1 MSFLD
6 WLFGS
11 GDTTTTTKVDLPP
24 WYEDAA
30 KGTLKQAMN
39 AGDWYAQPYQGDQY
53 ANLNGQQRA
62 AIGAARNNVGSTN
75 AGYRTAMA
83 GTQDVMN
90 YDPSMVKDNFTAKN
104 IEADTVKAGQQ
115 YYNYNPRD
123 VNGGSFLNQNVNRY
137 MDPNIKNVEKY
148 ALDAIE
154 KSRLGSLNQ
163 AADAAIG
170 ARAGFGSRQGVMEG
184 VANANAAEAA
194 GQTSANI
201 RSQAYNNATSLMEQ
215 DMQRKLQA
223 GLANQS
229 TDLNNAQFKANV
241 GLQNIGNRLNAS
253 LANQSA
259 GLQAN
264 QFNQQQRLADAQL
277 NQQGQL
283 ANQQAGLQGAQLNL
297 NAANQYGNLNS
308 AKQADFL
315 TGLQASLAGGN
326 MLQAD
331 KQGNLTQKANQY
343 NSLRQ
348 YPVDILNMQLSALNG
363 TQLPTGQSTTTS
375 NPSNPLMSLLGLGM
389 TGASM
394 LPMFGLGGMGMG
406 GFSDKREKTN
416 IQKLGKDPDTG
427 LDIYAYDYKAD
438 VEASRKNKTPMP
450 MKRVG
455 PMAQDIEKMHPGA
468 TKKVGGKMVVM
479 NLGIG
484 G

>member
-30 KGTLKQAMN
+30 KSTLKQAMN
-39 AGDWYAQPYQGDQY
+39 AGDWYAQPYQGDTY
-53 ANLNGQQRA
+53 ANLNGQQRE

-75 AGYRTAMA
+75 AAYRTAMS

-90 YDPSMVKDNFTAKN
+90 YDPRMVKDNFAAKN
-104 IEADTVKAGQQ
+104 IEADNVKAGYQN
-115 YYNYNPRD
+115 YNYRPDR
-123 VNGGSFLNQNVNRY
+123 VNGGSFLNMNVDRY
-137 MDPNIKNVEKY
+137 MNPNIQAVEKA
-148 ALDAIE
+148 ALRNLD
-154 KSRLGSLNQ
+154 KSRLNSLNEV
-163 AADAAIG
+163 ADAAIG
-170 ARAGFGSRQGVMEG
+170 ARAGFGSRQGVVEG
-184 VANANAAEAA
+184 VTNANAAQAA
-194 GQTSANI
+194 GELSANI
-201 RSQAYNNATSLMEQ
+201 RNDAFNSATQRMEQ

-229 TDLNNAQFKANV
+229 TGLNNAQFNANV

-253 LANQSA
+253 LANQ
-259 GLQAN
+259 QAN
-264 QFNQQQRLADAQL
+264 LGADQFNQQQRLADAQL
-277 NQQGQL
+277 NMQGQL

-297 NAANQYGNLNS
+297 NAANQYGQLASN
-308 AKQADFL
+308 KQADYL

-375 NPSNPLMSLLGLGM
+375 NPSSPLMSLIGLGT

-394 LPMFGLGGMGMG
+394 LPMFGLGGMAG
-406 GFSDKREKTN
+406 GFSDRNEKTN

-427 LDIYAYDYKAD
+427 LDVYAYDYKAD
-438 VEASRKNKTPMP
+438 VEAARKSGTPMP

-468 TKKVGGKMVVM
+468 TKKIGGKMVV